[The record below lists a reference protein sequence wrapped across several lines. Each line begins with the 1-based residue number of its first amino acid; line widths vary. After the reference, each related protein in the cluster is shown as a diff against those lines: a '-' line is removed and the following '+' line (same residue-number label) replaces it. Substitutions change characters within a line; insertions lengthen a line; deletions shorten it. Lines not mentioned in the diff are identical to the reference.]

1 MSRLGQALQD
11 ELNGTDIGN
20 VSLDAL
26 STGVTWNAKGSNFQ
40 GKPLVSEQ
48 DWCGTVTKNGH
59 A

>member
-26 STGVTWNAKGSNFQ
+26 STGVTWNVKGSRLQ
-40 GKPLVSEQ
+40 GI
-48 DWCGTVTKNGH
+48 GF
-59 A
+59 